1 MTTRT
6 AVLNALALALRTL
19 QRSTPN
25 RKGAHMSIPRS
36 HGVVCAAIAMLVTPM
51 TFATSALGRPSLT
64 TDRGCYSEG
73 EPVRFSGQ
81 GFTAAAPIGFLFAS
95 NGMLGQATTTADA
108 TGAFEFLLRAP
119 RLKDFDAEPP
129 AFDLS
134 ATAND
139 QTKFAPD
146 GTIIGPPEDS
156 VAAAQIRI
164 SEWTIDIPQ
173 WNSSHASA
181 RAGQRVRLTTHG
193 WTSTGETLYVHY
205 LRGGK
210 AIRSEKVGALKPPCG
225 DLTKAITT
233 FSSAQLKPGTYSVRF
248 STSAKWSGKDAWL
261 GYRVVRLV
269 R

>member
-1 MTTRT
+1 MRIARVTAAALLATVSLTTTTT
-6 AVLNALALALRTL
+6 A
-19 QRSTPN
+19 
-25 RKGAHMSIPRS
+25 
-36 HGVVCAAIAMLVTPM
+36 AA
-51 TFATSALGRPSLT
+51 RPSLT
-64 TDRGCYSEG
+64 TDRACYSEG
-73 EPVRFSGQ
+73 EPVGFSGQ
-81 GFTAAAPIGFLFAS
+81 GFTPGAPIGFFFAS
-95 NGMLGQATTTADA
+95 SGMLGQATTTADA

-134 ATAND
+134 VTAND
-139 QTKFAPD
+139 QTKFGPD

-164 SEWTIDIPQ
+164 SEWTIDVSQ

-181 RAGQRVRLTTHG
+181 RPGQLVRLSTHG
-193 WTSTGETLYVHY
+193 WTSAGETLYVHY

-210 AIRSEKVGALKPPCG
+210 AIRSAKVGALKPPCG
-225 DLTKAITT
+225 DLTKTITT